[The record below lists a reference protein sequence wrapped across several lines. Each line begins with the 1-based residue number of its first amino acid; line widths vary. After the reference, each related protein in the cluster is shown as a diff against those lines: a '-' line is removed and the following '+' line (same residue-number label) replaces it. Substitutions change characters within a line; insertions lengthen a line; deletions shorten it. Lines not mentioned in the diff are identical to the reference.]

1 MRSAKRHIR
10 PIDMEVIYRA
20 YRSVWTVL
28 NDGKSVTDSDQAHE
42 LSDKV
47 TRKLVEVA
55 REGIIDFDTL
65 RERTLAEIVRSN

>member
-65 RERTLAEIVRSN
+65 RERTLAEIVRPN